1 MDYAYQAYTA
11 YAKRHTLKACMD
23 MDEVRLEITK
33 FWNGVLLHVTEA
45 TGDTQIRNI
54 YSLLVQQAKNH
65 TDTLYWLDKPEVFYS
80 SAAANKG
87 KRRIPWFGL
96 SAAVLLIAMI
106 VWFAIAHK
114 KQELL
119 YAYLLGAA
127 LLLFVI
133 QLIILLAALS
143 ASPTI
148 NIRTEQ
154 RFVPEKVYSGLMKIA
169 KEIDGSADTLAAM
182 TSENIPA
189 ADDMDLSLAQEL
201 IRLPKDLSTDEVQTA
216 VDRFLVRNKV
226 EKIMYSAAQQELFMV
241 LPADREMTIE
251 PALVKNGKILSLG
264 VACTPGEG

>member
-11 YAKRHTLKACMD
+11 YAKRHTLKADMD
-23 MDEVRLEITK
+23 MDAVRLEISK

-45 TGDTQIRNI
+45 TGNTQIRNV

-65 TDTLYWLDKPEVFYS
+65 TDTLSWLDKPEVFYS
-80 SAAANKG
+80 TAAANKG

-96 SAAVLLIAMI
+96 CAAVLLIAMI
-106 VWFAIAHK
+106 AWFAVPHK
-114 KQELL
+114 EQKML

-127 LLLFVI
+127 LLLFAI
-133 QLIILLAALS
+133 QLIVLLAAIS

-154 RFVPEKVYSGLMKIA
+154 RFVPEKVYSGLMKMA
-169 KEIDGSADTLAAM
+169 KEIDGSADTLVAMAA
-182 TSENIPA
+182 ENVPA
-189 ADDMDLSLAQEL
+189 ADDVDLSLAQEL
-201 IRLPKDLSTDEVQTA
+201 IRLPKDLSTDEVRTA
-216 VDRFLVRNKV
+216 VDRFLVRNKI
-226 EKIMYSAAQQELFMV
+226 EKILYSAGQQELFMV

-251 PALVKNGKILSLG
+251 PALVKDGKILSMG